1 LSNFAPR
8 VREAVGNINFTA
20 LTAKGTQKPGDLIL
34 SITAS
39 VQMDS
44 MLLIDM
50 SLAPNDFKILVDS
63 SFVQRED
70 RSVHSKTLVHTGVET
85 CRTIAFDDSRLN
97 PESAAKTA

>member
-1 LSNFAPR
+1 
-8 VREAVGNINFTA
+8 
-20 LTAKGTQKPGDLIL
+20 LTAKGTQEPGDLTL

-39 VQMDS
+39 VQMDLTLS
-44 MLLIDM
+44 IDA

-70 RSVHSKTLVHTGVET
+70 RSIHSKTLIHTEVET
-85 CRTIAFDDSRLN
+85 CRIIAFDDSRLN